1 MARIFNSIRQRLLK
15 ENRLTRYMVYAI
27 GEIVLVVIGILIA
40 LNINNASAESRT
52 RNKEL
57 VLLKEMRQNLS
68 ADLRDVRFNVVGNK
82 GRTRSNEAVLK
93 ALQDRAELDDSLKHH
108 FGNILGNYQMSENT
122 AAWENLKSVGIDLIS
137 DDSLRNAIAALYS
150 TKYVYQENLEKN
162 MDDHYQWNQLYPMVL
177 KNLDV
182 EAVWVS
188 ATPVDHEGLM
198 DDREFREVLKMHLF
212 IRRFMQGQYE
222 SIEDEIEDILERL
235 DAHIRHLE
243 DRT

>member
-1 MARIFNSIRQRLLK
+1 MARIFNTIRQRLLK
-15 ENRLTRYMVYAI
+15 ENRLTRYLVYAV
-27 GEIVLVVIGILIA
+27 GEILLVVIGILIA

-68 ADLRDVRFNVVGNK
+68 ADLRDVQYNVAGNK
-82 GRTRSNEAVLK
+82 GRTRANEAVLK
-93 ALQDRAELDDSLKHH
+93 ALQERTALNDSLKQH
-108 FGNILGNYQMSENT
+108 FGNILGNFQLSENT

-150 TKYVYQENLEKN
+150 TKYVYQENLEKS
-162 MDDHYQWNQLYPMVL
+162 MDDHYHWNQLYPMVL

-198 DDREFREVLKMHLF
+198 DDREFREVLKMNLF
-212 IRRFMQGQYE
+212 IRRYMQGQYE
-222 SIEDEIEDILERL
+222 AIEDEIEDILERL